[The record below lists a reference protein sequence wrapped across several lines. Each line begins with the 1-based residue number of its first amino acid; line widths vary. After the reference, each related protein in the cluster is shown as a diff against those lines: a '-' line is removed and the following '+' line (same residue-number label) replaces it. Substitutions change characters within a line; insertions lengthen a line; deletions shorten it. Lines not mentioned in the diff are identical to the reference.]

1 MFQDG
6 YCTTNQ
12 HGHGTKIL
20 VQNWRCGFWR
30 MILPWTPDEA
40 TMGFSKHM
48 ATGNHGEIMGKWREN
63 HETSDFLGN
72 QKTASFF
79 AVLYFRMV
87 YECRLIPLWNGFESG
102 NADSTKQLRSFWAE
116 DLTNTKI
123 SQRRTIVL
131 WVYHEFDFGKE
142 RKGCTLKVFFKRNQ
156 QFMDIQIQICYN
168 SSKKTV
174 RIVFYHVLPFVMGM

>member
-1 MFQDG
+1 MAMAPKSWSKTGGADSGGWSFLERR
-6 YCTTNQ
+6 T
-12 HGHGTKIL
+12 
-20 VQNWRCGFWR
+20 RR
-30 MILPWTPDEA
+30 PWDFRSTWPRE
-40 TMGFSKHM
+40 TMGKSWGNDGKTMKHL
-48 ATGNHGEIMGKWREN
+48 I
-63 HETSDFLGN
+63 FLGN